1 MCTPVLGN
9 FLKDAAVLIFFFTSR
24 GFESIIRSMQTII
37 RYAQSVLLAFILVAL
52 APATTLPGDQCVAAV
67 TGDTEGGQYWV
78 SSTGKVHRSGCRYY
92 GKGKGHM
99 ESNPSGPNCKICGGK
114 R

>member
-1 MCTPVLGN
+1 
-9 FLKDAAVLIFFFTSR
+9 
-24 GFESIIRSMQTII
+24 MQTII